1 MLRSMFASP
10 SDSDDSSDDEE
21 GNSNNENI
29 NSEIVSDKDIKHTS
43 INGNTV
49 ICLKQNKLLG
59 IAHQLWPAA
68 TLLCDYLE
76 ANMHTLYPNNTSNN
90 MNILELGAGIGLCGI
105 FLAKLG
111 YAYNVVITD
120 LQEAQSLMSDN
131 IILNNVQDKVHASE
145 LCWSNPDHVHDIFN
159 TYFKHTTIAN
169 SGSSSSSVQYTPTL
183 VIASD
188 CVYWEHLFEPLYNTI
203 LLLTTVYNCD
213 IIISHVKRW
222 KKDTKFF
229 NMCQRNGHMT
239 VEKLIEKIDI
249 INDVYDNTPRRHIH
263 RIYKISKKK

>member
-1 MLRSMFASP
+1 MFASP
-10 SDSDDSSDDEE
+10 SDSDDSSDDDE
-21 GNSNNENI
+21 GIINNENV
-29 NSEIVSDKDIKHTS
+29 NGEIVSDIKHTS
-43 INGNTV
+43 INGN
-49 ICLKQNKLLG
+49 IIINLKQNKLLG

-111 YAYNVVITD
+111 YANNVFITD
-120 LQEAQSLMSDN
+120 LQEAQSLMNDN
-131 IILNNVQDKVHASE
+131 IILNNVQDKVYAGE
-145 LCWSNPDHVHDIFN
+145 LCWGNPDHVHNIFN
-159 TYFKHTTIAN
+159 THSKPTAIVDST
-169 SGSSSSSVQYTPTL
+169 SSSSAQYAPTL

-188 CVYWEHLFEPLYNTI
+188 CVYWEHLFEPLYNTV

-213 IIISHVKRW
+213 IIISHIKRW

-229 NMCQRNGHMT
+229 NMCQRNGQMT

-249 INDVYDNTPRRHIH
+249 INDIYDNTPKRHIH
-263 RIYKISKKK
+263 RIYKISKNK